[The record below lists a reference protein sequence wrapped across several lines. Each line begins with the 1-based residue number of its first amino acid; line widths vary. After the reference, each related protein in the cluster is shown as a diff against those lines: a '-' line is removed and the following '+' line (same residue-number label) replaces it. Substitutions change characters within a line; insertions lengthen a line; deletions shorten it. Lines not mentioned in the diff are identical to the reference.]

1 MEPASFGDLVDRRLR
16 NQQLATGGQ
25 GRSPEAVV
33 ATLGAVQAQ
42 DYLGAKWAVA
52 QRAGDCT
59 DSEVEEA
66 LDRGAILR
74 THVLRPTWHFVPPAD
89 IRWLLALT
97 APRVHAL
104 NAPYYRQTQLDARL
118 LARSDAA
125 LAKAVQGGR
134 YLTRDEARA
143 VLLDAGIHAA
153 GLRLALLLMH
163 AELEAVVCSGP
174 RRGKQFT
181 YAALDERAPAAR
193 DLPADEA
200 LAELAR
206 RYFTGHGPARAQD
219 FAWWSGLRVADAQQ
233 AIQALGP
240 ALERV
245 DRAGSPGG
253 VRPLRGLRHGRPTLP
268 TPPGRRPRRGRV
280 WEPSEGSHL
289 DSRAGKDTYWVVARG
304 TGPRRRRGGPLVHL
318 LPSYDEYVVAYRN
331 HAPIVEAGHAKTLSI
346 RGGFVG
352 AAVILVDGRV
362 AGSWRRTPE
371 RAGVTIH
378 AALLLPLDTA
388 AHAALGQEAERYGRF
403 LGLPIRLDVRG
414 PGRAPAKTR

>member
-1 MEPASFGDLVDRRLR
+1 MAAPRPRRPARTRSAPPAAASEPSTFGDLVEPRLR
-16 NQQLATGGQ
+16 NQQLASGGHA
-25 GRSPEAVV
+25 RSPEAVV
-33 ATLGAVQAQ
+33 AALGAVQAQ

-59 DSEVEEA
+59 DSAVEEA

-74 THVLRPTWHFVPPAD
+74 THVLRPTWHFVLPAD

-104 NAPYYRQTQLDARL
+104 NAPYYRQTELEARV

-134 YLTRDEARA
+134 HLTRDEARA
-143 VLLDAGIHAA
+143 ALLGAGIRAD

-181 YAALDERAPAAR
+181 YAALDERAPAR
-193 DLPADEA
+193 GGLPPDEA
-200 LAELAR
+200 LVELAR

-240 ALERV
+240 ALE
-245 DRAGSPGG
+245 
-253 VRPLRGLRHGRPTLP
+253 
-268 TPPGRRPRRGRV
+268 
-280 WEPSEGSHL
+280 
-289 DSRAGKDTYWVVARG
+289 SRTSGKDTYWVAATTTRLRRG
-304 TGPRRRRGGPLVHL
+304 RGGPRVHL

-331 HAPIVEAGHAKTLSI
+331 HAPIVAAGHAKTLSI

-362 AGSWRRTPE
+362 AGSWRRTLD

-378 AALLLPLDTA
+378 AALLPPLEA
-388 AHAALGQEAERYGRF
+388 AARAALERETERYGQF
-403 LGLPIRLDVRG
+403 LGLPVQLDVRG
-414 PGRAPAKTR
+414 PRRSTAKKR